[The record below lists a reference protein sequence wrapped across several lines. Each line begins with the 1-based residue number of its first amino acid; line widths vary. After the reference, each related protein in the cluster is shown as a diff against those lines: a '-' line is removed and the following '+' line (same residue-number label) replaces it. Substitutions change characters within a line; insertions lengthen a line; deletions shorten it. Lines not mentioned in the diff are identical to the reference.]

1 MQKIFFI
8 LVLFLS
14 SCSQNNNIDKSTKIS
29 GDNIEQQMISSYKD
43 GLLALEQGDVL
54 FAVKKFNE
62 AELLFPQSEWAPKSS
77 LMAAYSYWSENYYN
91 DSIEELKRY
100 LKLYPKD
107 NNLDYAYYLLAIN
120 YYDSIINEKKD
131 LKPLSESKKYFEILV
146 LNYPNTDYA
155 LDAKYKLELINDA
168 LAAKE
173 IYIARHYI
181 NKKKWI
187 AAINRLKII
196 IDQYNTTIYIEEAL
210 HRIVEIYYTIGL
222 EQEAEKFAKILGYN
236 YQSSLWYKKSYK
248 VLNKNYEELKK
259 NNKPKEKNK
268 ILEKIKS
275 MF

>member
-14 SCSQNNNIDKSTKIS
+14 SCSQNNNIEKSTKIS

-107 NNLDYAYYLLAIN
+107 NNIDYAYYLLAIN

-155 LDAKYKLELINDA
+155 LDAKYKLELINDT

-196 IDQYNTTIYIEEAL
+196 IDQYNTSIYIEEAL

>member
-14 SCSQNNNIDKSTKIS
+14 SCSQNNNIEKSTKIS

-155 LDAKYKLELINDA
+155 LDAKYKLELINDT

-196 IDQYNTTIYIEEAL
+196 IDQYNTSIYIEEAL

>member
-14 SCSQNNNIDKSTKIS
+14 SCSQNNNIEKSTKIS

-43 GLLALEQGDVL
+43 GLLALEQGDAL

-62 AELLFPQSEWAPKSS
+62 AELIFPQSEWAPRSS

-155 LDAKYKLELINDA
+155 LDAKYKLKLINNT

-181 NKKKWI
+181 AKKKWI

-196 IDQYNTTIYIEEAL
+196 IDQYNTSIYIEEAL

-248 VLNKNYEELKK
+248 VLNKNYEELEK

>member
-14 SCSQNNNIDKSTKIS
+14 SCSQNNNIEKSTKIS

-131 LKPLSESKKYFEILV
+131 LNPLSESKKYFEILV

-155 LDAKYKLELINDA
+155 LDAKYKLELINDT

-196 IDQYNTTIYIEEAL
+196 IDQYNTSIYIEEAL